1 LEIFMTRT
9 DIRFALPSKGRM
21 QEETILFLEACGLHV
36 HKPNPRQYEAKMPA
50 FPQLRIIFQR
60 PADIVGGV
68 RDGSLDF
75 GIAGMDL
82 IAEKQGDG
90 QDTIILHDAL
100 GFGRCYLGLAVP
112 EAWRSVQTMAD
123 LRTKAMSENGLRV
136 ATKFTYLTKQFL
148 ATHNTPATLVEAEGT
163 LEVAPAIGYADMIAD
178 LVSTGTTLRDNR
190 LRPLSDGVIL
200 RSQGALIAN
209 RDALTTRPELLDI
222 ARNLLEL
229 FEAHLRGRG
238 HYLII
243 ANVRG
248 TDAKTIAQKLHVQPT
263 IGGLQGPTIADVYNP
278 NANGTKWFSVSIVVR
293 KDNLTQ
299 AIRELRDIGGSGV
312 IVSPVT
318 YIFEEEPERYTLLL
332 DQLQK

>member
-1 LEIFMTRT
+1 MRT

-21 QEETILFLEACGLHV
+21 QRDTLNFLEACGLHI
-36 HKPNPRQYEAKMPA
+36 HKPNPRQYQATMPA
-50 FPQLRIIFQR
+50 FPQLRIILQR
-60 PADIVGGV
+60 PADIVAGV

-82 IAEKQGDG
+82 IAEKQGDR

-100 GFGRCYLGLAVP
+100 GFGHCYLGLAVP
-112 EAWRSVQTMAD
+112 EAWQDVQSVAD
-123 LRTKAMSENGLRV
+123 LAAKSRANNGLRV

-148 ATHNTPATLVEAEGT
+148 AQHHIPATLVAADGT

-178 LVSTGTTLRDNR
+178 LVSTGTTLRANHLR
-190 LRPLSDGVIL
+190 LLPDGVIL

-209 RDALTTRPELLDI
+209 RHALATRPELLDI

-238 HYLII
+238 HYLVI

-248 TDAKTIAQKLHVQPT
+248 TDPETIAQKMSSQPT
-263 IGGLQGPTIADVYNP
+263 IGGLQGPTIAQVYNP
-278 NANGTKWFSVSIVVR
+278 NAESSPWFSISIVVR

-299 AIRELRDIGGSGV
+299 AIGELREVGGSGV

-318 YIFEEEPERYTLLL
+318 YIFEEEPARYISLVKELEA
-332 DQLQK
+332 